1 MSHLSLRLVEAVIA
15 ADEKSLTTVQAQ
27 IYPKVLELVQS
38 NLLQGL
44 ALKSLLLLYSALVAA
59 NAKKFG
65 FNELLE
71 SLLNITNT
79 KTLLKQ
85 SQSSIAQCVAALCV
99 NAKEDQR
106 KETVERFIDEVKK
119 AKKETV

>member
-1 MSHLSLRLVEAVIA
+1 LSHLSLRLVEAVIA

-44 ALKSLLLLYSALVAA
+44 ALESLLLLYSALVAA